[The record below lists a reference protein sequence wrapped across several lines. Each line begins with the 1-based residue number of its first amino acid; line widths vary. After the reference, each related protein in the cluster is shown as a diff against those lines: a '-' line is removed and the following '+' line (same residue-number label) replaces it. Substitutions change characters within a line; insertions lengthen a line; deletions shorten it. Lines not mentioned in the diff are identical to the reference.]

1 MGQFGPTF
9 AANTGVRRMS
19 DSGLYVLGALLSA
32 AVFVLAVDLT
42 AGSFSREVLGSGGA
56 MVAALVSVGLLML
69 IDAVRLWGGR
79 ATSLGPSR
87 QTPYA
92 WRLRGPIGVFGWGL
106 DTGVPVTTVRASS
119 LPLLGVLLVATGHGG
134 PLHGLAYGAGVA
146 AGVLGGVVAKPRR
159 GDVRSVMTDLQR
171 RHRSRRPVLLTV
183 APAALTAGVL
193 AAAWLSA
200 S

>member
-1 MGQFGPTF
+1 
-9 AANTGVRRMS
+9 MS
-19 DSGLYVLGALLSA
+19 DSGLYMLGALLSA
-32 AVFVLAVDLT
+32 GVFVLAVDLT
-42 AGSFSREVLGSGGA
+42 AGSFSREVLGGDGA

-79 ATSLGPSR
+79 TTSFGPSR

-92 WRLRGPIGVFGWGL
+92 WRSRGPIGVLGWGL
-106 DTGVPVTTVRASS
+106 DTGLPVTTVRASS
-119 LPLLGVLLVATGHGG
+119 LPMLGVVLVATGHGG
-134 PLHGLAYGAGVA
+134 PLHGLAYGAGLA
-146 AGVLGGVVAKPRR
+146 AGVLGGVVARPRR
-159 GDVRSVMTDLQR
+159 GDVRSVMTGLQQ